1 MSKYTLRHLHR
12 SNVLS
17 NYPWSHDGQS
27 VSPVTCQD
35 CLFLDGHNLNCRSDL
50 ESKIASAASKEAANL
65 LRRWKKELHSPVH
78 MGRFMNCS
86 WDIVSCKNL
95 LWNFCK
101 VSTPLPFEET
111 PWETLT
117 LVLLLQR
124 ARCLALWLRLRCHEL
139 GFRSFVADVSV
150 QRGKL
155 VFLKRAIFFAGR
167 SCAPGA
173 SKTLT

>member
-101 VSTPLPFEET
+101 ATIWSRGGAVITPVQLFLPGWFFHWLWLSRICIATAKRCHPPPVTWISFHPSFSSFLVFNVSTQT
-111 PWETLT
+111 QTL
-117 LVLLLQR
+117 
-124 ARCLALWLRLRCHEL
+124 
-139 GFRSFVADVSV
+139 
-150 QRGKL
+150 
-155 VFLKRAIFFAGR
+155 
-167 SCAPGA
+167 
-173 SKTLT
+173 